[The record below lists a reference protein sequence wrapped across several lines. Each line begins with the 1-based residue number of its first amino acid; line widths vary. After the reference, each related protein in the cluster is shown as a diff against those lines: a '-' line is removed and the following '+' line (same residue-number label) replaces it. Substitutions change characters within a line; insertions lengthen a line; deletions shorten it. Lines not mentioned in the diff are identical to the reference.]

1 MEMQGKGGKAF
12 LEGCEKLRGVVP
24 VLEAHDGVIGVAGH
38 EHRALG
44 VAATPLMC
52 PEGSYGMHRDIG
64 QQWGAHCPLHH
75 PAIRCNDHGIFHHT
89 GLEPCLDETQ

>member
-38 EHRALG
+38 EGFVANSG
-44 VAATPLMC
+44 VSVL
-52 PEGSYGMHRDIG
+52 
-64 QQWGAHCPLHH
+64 
-75 PAIRCNDHGIFHHT
+75 
-89 GLEPCLDETQ
+89 